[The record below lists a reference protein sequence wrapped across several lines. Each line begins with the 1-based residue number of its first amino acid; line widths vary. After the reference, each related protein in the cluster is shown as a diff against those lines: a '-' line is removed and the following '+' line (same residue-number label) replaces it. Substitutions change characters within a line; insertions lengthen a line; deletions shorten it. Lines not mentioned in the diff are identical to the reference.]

1 METIMLDRNAL
12 LTALKTQIQALG
24 LKVIEDKGDG
34 FRAEQENILVKW
46 LLGQRK
52 VLYRMAVRLADADHS
67 ANFRDMVKENSWGLL
82 PPTLTIETTSLHGTE
97 RSGTHE
103 ERSLAGGGKVD
114 FGKVREALK
123 KSIADAGWA
132 FHYEAGRVP

>member
-1 METIMLDRNAL
+1 MLDRNAL
-12 LTALKTQIQALG
+12 FASLKTQLQALG
-24 LKVIEDKGDG
+24 LKIIEDKPESL
-34 FRAEQENILVKW
+34 RAEQENILVKW

-52 VLYRMAVRLADADHS
+52 VQYRMAIRLADADHT

-82 PPTLTIETTSLHGTE
+82 PPTLTIETTSIHGVE

-123 KSIADAGWA
+123 KTVADAGWS
-132 FHYEAGRVP
+132 FHYEAAQTP